1 MTKIIEIKE
10 GDFILARYVPSKVA
24 WSEGLNFF
32 SNEQDLIQVGI
43 WGYGKGKEL
52 KAHTHNEIERKVNW
66 TQEVL
71 YVRKGQ
77 INAIIY
83 NTTENKVAE
92 IKVSE
97 GDIII
102 LLKGGHGYEVLQEG
116 TQVLEIKNGPYLGAD
131 IDRKRI

>member
-1 MTKIIEIKE
+1 MSKVIEIKE
-10 GDFILARYVPSKVA
+10 EDFILARYVPSQAA
-24 WSEGLNFF
+24 WNEGLNFF
-32 SNEQDLIQVGI
+32 SNEQDLIQVGV

-52 KAHTHNEIERKVNW
+52 KPHIHNEIDRKVQW

-71 YVRKGQ
+71 FVRKGQ

-83 NTTENKVAE
+83 DSKGKKVAE

-102 LLKGGHGYEVLQEG
+102 LLKGGHGYEVMKEG
-116 TQVLEIKNGPYLGAD
+116 TQVLEIKNGPYLGAE
-131 IDRKRI
+131 IDRRRI